1 MHLIGTSRNRRD
13 DRYCRRTPLMYF
25 GASGGGIDD
34 TGPDL
39 DDEVPAGTQE
49 FRIAPRASDAV
60 GIAFEG
66 AFVVTYGVV
75 GIKQRGGRRTVRMY
89 RSTNQCRHPGCRTT
103 WLHWVS
109 PNLNGLADT
118 GMLIVLC
125 KFTFR
130 STAAFMF
137 PAAHPTMLVDTDENW
152 ACETDHVEIVKKT
165 RKMYF
170 IREK

>member
-1 MHLIGTSRNRRD
+1 MGRKVCYFLWNAIDSILGTRSIRPKCISLSLSILEIAKWHEAYEYLCPIGETN
-13 DRYCRRTPLMYF
+13 CP
-25 GASGGGIDD
+25 
-34 TGPDL
+34 
-39 DDEVPAGTQE
+39 
-49 FRIAPRASDAV
+49 
-60 GIAFEG
+60 
-66 AFVVTYGVV
+66 
-75 GIKQRGGRRTVRMY
+75 MY

-152 ACETDHVEIVKKT
+152 AYVVEYADIRMKKS
-165 RKMYF
+165 RKRF
-170 IREK
+170 IIINCFMRQIYRKSIY